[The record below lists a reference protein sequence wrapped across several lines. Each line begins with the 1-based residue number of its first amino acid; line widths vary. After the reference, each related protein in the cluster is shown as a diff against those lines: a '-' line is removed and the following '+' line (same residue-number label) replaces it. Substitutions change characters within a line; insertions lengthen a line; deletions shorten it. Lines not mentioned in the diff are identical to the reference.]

1 MDDIKRAIIT
11 SITSEQAATIS
22 SLVDL
27 QDHIDFGELLTDTIG
42 VIYAPDDDMD
52 PARATLKDAYD
63 AYITNLERE
72 LNVWLAA
79 GGHRA

>member
-1 MDDIKRAIIT
+1 MDDIKRAIID

-22 SLVDL
+22 SLSDL

-42 VIYAPDDDMD
+42 VIYAPDDMD
-52 PARATLKDAYD
+52 PARAALRDAYY
-63 AYITNLERE
+63 AYVTNLERD
-72 LNVWLAA
+72 LNAWLAA